1 MQVIWTAP
9 ETGSGCIA
17 FRATIIENRD
27 SWYMDEGVLTQ
38 EMCEDE
44 DAQKDFIS
52 NVLEQCCACN
62 EAKYE
67 VYNLHLQYAVCAV
80 RLKIFLIFSCH
91 LKVYGLSTRIQSISR
106 VMYTLQN
113 LVILLVQHIK

>member
-1 MQVIWTAP
+1 MKLACGNVATHSSDTPKSEVQVIWTAP

-67 VYNLHLQYAVCAV
+67 VLRMNYNVS
-80 RLKIFLIFSCH
+80 IFQFFFS
-91 LKVYGLSTRIQSISR
+91 
-106 VMYTLQN
+106 
-113 LVILLVQHIK
+113 